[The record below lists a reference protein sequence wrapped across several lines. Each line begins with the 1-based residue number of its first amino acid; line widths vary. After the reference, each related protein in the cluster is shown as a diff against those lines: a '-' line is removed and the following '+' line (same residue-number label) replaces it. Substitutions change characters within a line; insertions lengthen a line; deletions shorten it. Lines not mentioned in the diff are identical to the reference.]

1 MLDAW
6 AAPCLSRFVR
16 RKPPHAAKSMT
27 NEELIKIARRYAGGF
42 AQNDE
47 ERARVASLTD
57 VEVKTAA
64 MISFRAPGSKAS
76 VEVYLDKDTG
86 EFVSGSFT
94 LGHD

>member
-1 MLDAW
+1 
-6 AAPCLSRFVR
+6 
-16 RKPPHAAKSMT
+16 MT
-27 NEELIKIARRYAGGF
+27 NEELIKIACRYARGF
-42 AQNDE
+42 AQDDE

-57 VEVKTAA
+57 VQVKTAA

-76 VEVYLDKDTG
+76 VDVYLDRDTG